1 VYTRKFDFQF
11 RGPRPGYFTG
21 TDVKAPVPGTI
32 LGHVPDCNHPL
43 SPDPRVHGIPVLLG
57 LGRFSHA
64 HRRVVLGLWLLTILL
79 LGAGVGTIGNSF
91 STQFGLPDVESAQGF
106 ALLKERF
113 GGEESGRSGTIVV
126 RSTDGFA
133 EDQRTQLNDFFAV
146 LDARDDM
153 RVVSPFTPEGARQ
166 VSPRGDIAFAT
177 VGLAAD
183 LNSAEQFEEVFS
195 EMKSLQPDVPGAQ
208 IEYGGEVFAAFE
220 TPTSE
225 VLGLA
230 FAIIILV
237 FAFGSVLAMGL
248 PVGTAF
254 GGIASG
260 VTVVTLASNLVT
272 MPDFATTLGV
282 MIGLGVGIDYAL
294 FIVTRYREARQRGLP
309 CDQATA
315 ESVDTAGR
323 AVLFAGTTVV
333 ISLLGML
340 IMGVGFMNGMAIG
353 ASITVAFTMLASV
366 TLLPALLGFVGERV
380 EVTRWR
386 GVLATGL
393 VALALVG
400 YGTKQQVLLYA
411 APAAGLVLLVGG
423 LVPALRRPLPA
434 RRVKPAQQT
443 LPYRWSRWVQRRPWF
458 SLFAGVGVL
467 AALTIPVLSLR
478 LGFADEGNYPT
489 DTTTKRAYDL
499 LAEGFGPGFNGP
511 FTLVAALDDA
521 SQLAAAQ
528 RVTESLAVTPGV
540 VSVSPAIF
548 NSPTAPTAVLWTLY
562 PTDAPQSQAAGDL
575 VQRLRKEVLPNAV
588 GDADLAVQVTGSVA
602 VNVDFSRYLA
612 DRLPVFFAVV
622 LALSFL
628 LLMAVFR
635 SLLVP
640 LKAVLMNL
648 LSIGSAYGAVV
659 AVFQWG
665 WGASLIG
672 LGGSAPIDPWLPV
685 MMFAIV
691 FGLSMDYEVFLL
703 SRVKEEYDRTGDN
716 ELAVADGLAK
726 TARVITAAAAIMV
739 FVFGSFVLD
748 STRSIKMFGFGLA
761 VAVLLDATIVR
772 MLLVPATME
781 LLGERNWWLPRWLG
795 RLLPR
800 IDVEGRSSQETGL
813 APGSSQANDAPSP

>member
-1 VYTRKFDFQF
+1 MLQS
-11 RGPRPGYFTG
+11 
-21 TDVKAPVPGTI
+21 
-32 LGHVPDCNHPL
+32 LG
-43 SPDPRVHGIPVLLG
+43 S
-57 LGRFSHA
+57 FSHA
-64 HRRVVLGLWLLTILL
+64 RRRVVLALWLLIIVG
-79 LGAGVGTIGNSF
+79 LGAGVGAFGNSF
-91 STQFGLPDVESAQGF
+91 STQFNLPNVESAQGF
-106 ALLKERF
+106 ELLADRF
-113 GGEESGRSGTIVV
+113 GGEQSGRNGTIVV
-126 RSTDGFA
+126 RSTGGFDA
-133 EDQRTQLNDFFAV
+133 TQRTQLNDFFAA
-146 LDARDDM
+146 LDARNDM
-153 RVVSPFTPEGARQ
+153 RVVGPFSPDGARQ
-166 VSPRGDIAFAT
+166 ISPRGDIAFAN
-177 VGLAAD
+177 VNLAAD
-183 LNSAEQFEEVFS
+183 LDSAEQFEAVFTAIKAI
-195 EMKSLQPDVPGAQ
+195 EPAVPGVQ
-208 IEYGGEVFAAFE
+208 IEYGGEVFAEFE

-230 FAIIILV
+230 FAIVILI

-248 PVGTAF
+248 PIGTAF
-254 GGIASG
+254 GGIAAG
-260 VTVVTLASNLVT
+260 VMVVTLASNLVT

-294 FIVTRYREARQRGLP
+294 FIVTRYREACHRG
-309 CDQATA
+309 CTCSEATA
-315 ESVDTAGR
+315 ESIDTAGR

-340 IMGVGFMNGMAIG
+340 IMGVSFMNGMAIG

-366 TLLPALLGFVGERV
+366 TLLPALLGFVGNHV

-386 GVLATGL
+386 GVVAAGL
-393 VALALVG
+393 VALSLVG
-400 YGTKQQVLLYA
+400 YGIKQSTLFYA
-411 APAAGLVLLVGG
+411 APLAGLVLIVGSF
-423 LVPALRRPLPA
+423 VPALRSPLPM
-434 RRVKPAQQT
+434 RRVKPMHET
-443 LPYRWSRWVQRRPWF
+443 LPFKWSRWVQRRPWL
-458 SLFAGVGVL
+458 SLVIGVGVL

-478 LGFADEGNYPT
+478 LGFADEGNYPA

-499 LAEGFGPGFNGP
+499 LADGFGPGFNGP
-511 FTLVAALDDA
+511 LTLVAALDDA
-521 SQLAAAQ
+521 SQFAVAQ
-528 RVTESLAVTPGV
+528 RVTESLAATPGV
-540 VSVSPAIF
+540 VSVSPAIP
-548 NSPTAPTAVLWTLY
+548 NSATAPTAVLWTLY
-562 PTDAPQSQAAGDL
+562 PADAPQSQAASDL
-575 VQRLRKEVLPNAV
+575 VQRLRSDVLPQAV
-588 GDADLAVQVTGSVA
+588 GDSGLGVQVTGSVA

-622 LALSFL
+622 LALSFV

-748 STRSIKMFGFGLA
+748 ADRSIKMFGFGLA
-761 VAVLLDATIVR
+761 VAVFLDATVVR
-772 MLLVPATME
+772 LLLVPATME
-781 LLGERNWWLPRWLG
+781 LLGDRNWWLPRWLD
-795 RLLPR
+795 RLLPK
-800 IDVEGRSSQETGL
+800 IDVEGSSS
-813 APGSSQANDAPSP
+813 ASDAAGARTH